1 MMMVA
6 CQCGED
12 IDIKPDASRDA
23 AIVDASRRDGSVDA
37 AAPDATELDATFPD
51 AAELDATELDATFP
65 DATELDATEFDA
77 TELDATELDATELD
91 ATFPDATELDAT
103 FPDATELDATFADAA
118 APDATDPD
126 ASAPDVGPS
135 DGGPS
140 IDFAALSWSIQA
152 IVDPRTSVFGVPQTN
167 GPRNLRG
174 LAISPSGRYLYAG
187 YLNTSSISAELRQ
200 IDLTLSGTAAIVNR
214 AFGLGGKS
222 IAVDD
227 LGRVYVAGQER
238 ITVHTSSLTGPI
250 FEIPGLIRC
259 EGLTVTR
266 EAGELVVYSTDRTLG
281 TLERRVLSE
290 SGGAITG
297 AVLSGL
303 GGLGQLSIDP
313 NGSLRSV
320 KVDPSGRIWVVA
332 YAGNR
337 VYRLDPDG
345 GGLVSTHVEQP
356 FDLGFDGPYVLV
368 THDLA
373 RDITRLDA
381 NTLAAVPP
389 GAAPPWT
396 TLSLVFDGQNHLGAL
411 TGLVVLPNVG
421 FFVANESGSSFPV
434 PDPVNGGT
442 VTLDDPILW
451 CRP

>member
-1 MMMVA
+1 MMLVA

-12 IDIKPDASRDA
+12 IDIKPDASKDA
-23 AIVDASRRDGSVDA
+23 AIVDAARPDARVDA
-37 AAPDATELDATFPD
+37 AAPDAS
-51 AAELDATELDATFP
+51 ELDATELDAT
-65 DATELDATEFDA
+65 ELDATELDA

-91 ATFPDATELDAT
+91 ATFPDGAEL
-103 FPDATELDATFADAA
+103 
-118 APDATDPD
+118 DATDPD
-126 ASAPDVGPS
+126 ASAPDAADLDASALDAAAPDAS
-135 DGGPS
+135 PTDGGPS
-140 IDFAALSWSIQA
+140 IDFTALSWSIQA
-152 IVDPRTSVFGVPQTN
+152 IIDPRTSVFGVPQTN

-187 YLNTSSISAELRQ
+187 YLNTSSVTAELRQ

-214 AFGLGGKS
+214 AFGLGAKAIS
-222 IAVDD
+222 VDD

-238 ITVHTSSLTGPI
+238 ITVHTSSLSGPI
-250 FEIPGLIRC
+250 FEIPGLVRC

-266 EAGELVVYSTDRTLG
+266 EAGELVLYSTDRTLG

-313 NGSLRSV
+313 TGSLRNV
-320 KVDPSGRIWVVA
+320 KVDPSGRIWIVA

-337 VYRLDPDG
+337 VYRLEPDG
-345 GGLVSTHVEQP
+345 GALVSTHVEQP

-381 NTLAAVPP
+381 NTLAAIPP
-389 GAAPPWT
+389 SAAPPWT
-396 TLSLVFDGQNHLGAL
+396 TLGLVFDGQNHLGAL

>member
-1 MMMVA
+1 M
-6 CQCGED
+6 
-12 IDIKPDASRDA
+12 
-23 AIVDASRRDGSVDA
+23 
-37 AAPDATELDATFPD
+37 
-51 AAELDATELDATFP
+51 
-65 DATELDATEFDA
+65 
-77 TELDATELDATELD
+77 
-91 ATFPDATELDAT
+91 
-103 FPDATELDATFADAA
+103 
-118 APDATDPD
+118 
-126 ASAPDVGPS
+126 
-135 DGGPS
+135 
-140 IDFAALSWSIQA
+140 
-152 IVDPRTSVFGVPQTN
+152 
-167 GPRNLRG
+167 
-174 LAISPSGRYLYAG
+174 
-187 YLNTSSISAELRQ
+187 
-200 IDLTLSGTAAIVNR
+200 NR
-214 AFGLGGKS
+214 AFGLGAKA

-227 LGRVYVAGQER
+227 VGRVYVAGQER

-250 FEIPGLIRC
+250 FEIPGLVRC
-259 EGLTVTR
+259 EGLAVTR

-303 GGLGQLSIDP
+303 GGLGQLSVDP
-313 NGSLRSV
+313 TGSLRNV
-320 KVDPSGRIWVVA
+320 KVDPSGRIWIVA

-337 VYRLDPDG
+337 VYRLEPDG
-345 GGLVSTHVEQP
+345 GSLVSTHVEQP

-389 GAAPPWT
+389 SAAPPWT
-396 TLSLVFDGQNHLGAL
+396 NLGLVFDGQNHLGAL
-411 TGLVVLPNVG
+411 TGLVVVPNVG